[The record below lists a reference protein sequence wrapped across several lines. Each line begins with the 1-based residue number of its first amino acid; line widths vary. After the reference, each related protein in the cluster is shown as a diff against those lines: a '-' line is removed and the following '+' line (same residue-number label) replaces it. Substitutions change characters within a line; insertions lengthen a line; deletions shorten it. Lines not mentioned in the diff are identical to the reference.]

1 MASQIRIEPCT
12 TNPDLEDGL
21 QARIHDPLWML
32 ARQWQFGEFKG
43 EDAGSAASAHVV
55 ADTSLVTRYRPG
67 APSGAQPA
75 GPYQASVVPLETL
88 VESESVVAEGAR
100 NWRQSVKTGQHLLRL
115 LDVGGAGIPRSVW
128 LSSEYVL
135 AKPSAEQRRR
145 LDSESL
151 QFLQVVGGRALD
163 GVRLRTRLAALHTRN
178 ALEEFFQASPFNQIT
193 GNGRQKVIQAITA
206 WLTWYDSIFP
216 QSAVPTAWIPE
227 RMEYEFAVSG
237 KTGEGEVV
245 LEAPEYCEGTLDW
258 FSFVVRPG
266 KTLGADE
273 SRTSISRAFL
283 PAPVTF
289 RGMPSSRFW
298 EFEDG
303 AVNLAQIA
311 AAPHDLARLLLVKFA
326 LEYSNDWYAVPIELP
341 VGSLCQVR
349 ALVVTNT
356 FGERILIPHASQ
368 VEGPAS
374 PWRMFALAE
383 DSQRLF
389 FLPPVLGPSLHSQSY
404 EEVLFLR
411 DEMANV
417 AWAVERI
424 VESEAG
430 RPLDRYEAYQ
440 ETRHQKEQEDTT
452 SPVSGT
458 EADTLMYRLGTT
470 VPEYWIPLL
479 PVSAGASIR
488 LKRGVIPE
496 IEDGGPG
503 RLLDPV
509 GRILEPGR
517 ELLLQDEEVPRE
529 GARVTRTYQYA
540 RWIDGSTYLWVGR
553 RKQPGRGEGSSGL
566 RFDSA
571 ESPRDSPLS

>member
-1 MASQIRIEPCT
+1 MASQIRIELST
-12 TNPDLEDGL
+12 THSDLQDGL

-43 EDAGSAASAHVV
+43 EDAGSTASAQIM
-55 ADTSLVTRYRPG
+55 ADTTLLTRYRPG
-67 APSGAQPA
+67 APSGTQPA
-75 GPYQASVVPLETL
+75 RPYAAPVLPLETV
-88 VESESVVAEGAR
+88 VEGESVVAEGTP
-100 NWRQSVKTGQHLLRL
+100 NWRRSVEMGQHLLRL
-115 LDVGGAGIPRSVW
+115 LHTSRVGQLRSVL
-128 LSSEYVL
+128 LSSRYLL
-135 AKPSAEQRRR
+135 AKPSAEDHRR

-163 GVRLRTRLAALHTRN
+163 GVRLRTRLAELHSRN
-178 ALEEFFQASPFNQIT
+178 ALGEFFQEPPFNQIT
-193 GNGRQKVIQAITA
+193 GNDQQKVIQAITA
-206 WLTWYDSIFP
+206 WLTWCDTFFHH
-216 QSAVPTAWIPE
+216 TAAPASWIPE

-237 KTGEGEVV
+237 KTAEGEAV
-245 LEAPEYCEGTLDW
+245 LAAPEYFEGTLDW

-266 KTLGADE
+266 QTLGASE
-273 SRTSISRAFL
+273 ARAPLSRTFL

-303 AVNLAQIA
+303 AVNLAQID

-326 LEYSNDWYAVPIELP
+326 LEYSNDWFAVPIELP
-341 VGSLCQVR
+341 VGSLCQIR

-356 FGERILIPHASQ
+356 FGERILIPHTTQ
-368 VEGPAS
+368 VDGSSS
-374 PWRMFALAE
+374 PWQMFMLAQ

-389 FLPPVLGPSLHSQSY
+389 FLPPVLGPSLHSAPC

-417 AWAVERI
+417 AWGVERI
-424 VESEAG
+424 VESAAG

-440 ETRHQKEQEDTT
+440 EAQQKKEQEGAA
-452 SPVSGT
+452 PAAGGT
-458 EADTLMYRLGTT
+458 DGETLTYRLGTT

-479 PVSAGASIR
+479 PVQDGASIR

-496 IEDGGPG
+496 IEAGEVG
-503 RLLDPV
+503 RLLEPL

-529 GARVTRTYQYA
+529 GVRVTRAYQYA
-540 RWIDGSTYLWVGR
+540 RWIDGSTYLWIGR

-566 RFDSA
+566 RFDA
-571 ESPRDSPLS
+571 AQSPNSSTGS